1 VEGKKEAFIGKIKPG
16 NDAPVI
22 FLLEGAKGGNHPYT
36 LTIHYT
42 DDMGEHT
49 ITKQMNLRVP
59 PNDMTGTIIALLVI
73 LAILGIVGYRY
84 WYLPKINGDG
94 KFPWERKS

>member
-1 VEGKKEAFIGKIKPG
+1 
-16 NDAPVI
+16 
-22 FLLEGAKGGNHPYT
+22 
-36 LTIHYT
+36 
-42 DDMGEHT
+42 MGEHT

>member
-1 VEGKKEAFIGKIKPG
+1 
-16 NDAPVI
+16 
-22 FLLEGAKGGNHPYT
+22 
-36 LTIHYT
+36 
-42 DDMGEHT
+42 MGEHT

-59 PNDMTGTIIALLVI
+59 PTDMTGTIIALLVI

-84 WYLPKINGDG
+84 WYLPRINGDG